1 MFDFNI
7 WKGKNLNAIGIV
19 ISIYV
24 ILISLFGKRYFYD
37 YISDFFTIIMVLF
50 FSKGIKNVFKQVV
63 ETEVDK
69 NSKKISDKEFLNN
82 KIILYIKITALIISL
97 ISILCDWIKFDIAD
111 FYFNK
116 NILRNLF
123 IGIILMLLIGEKIIK
138 NIFGILLTILI
149 LICEYIGILI
159 ICYNNIIR

>member
-69 NSKKISDKEFLNN
+69 NSKTDN
-82 KIILYIKITALIISL
+82 LIYGIFYHEMIYKL
-97 ISILCDWIKFDIAD
+97 DVEKFA
-111 FYFNK
+111 
-116 NILRNLF
+116 
-123 IGIILMLLIGEKIIK
+123 
-138 NIFGILLTILI
+138 
-149 LICEYIGILI
+149 
-159 ICYNNIIR
+159 

>member
-37 YISDFFTIIMVLF
+37 YISDFLQLLWYCS

-69 NSKKISDKEFLNN
+69 NSKK
-82 KIILYIKITALIISL
+82 
-97 ISILCDWIKFDIAD
+97 DI
-111 FYFNK
+111 
-116 NILRNLF
+116 
-123 IGIILMLLIGEKIIK
+123 G
-138 NIFGILLTILI
+138 
-149 LICEYIGILI
+149 
-159 ICYNNIIR
+159 